1 MDIMKLIRARHSVR
15 RYLEKPIEQDKRN
28 VIDTL
33 VTLYKQESGLNLQVR
48 YDEPQAFQSFLA
60 HYGSFRN
67 VVNYIALVGKKEE
80 EVQAG
85 YYGEALV
92 LKLQELGLNS
102 CWVAISYSKRKID
115 VEVSK
120 NESILSVISFG
131 YGETQGVVR
140 KSKKPEEVSIVI
152 GEKPSWFDL
161 GVEAS
166 LLAPTAVNQQ
176 KFMIT
181 CENGQVSIRKNG
193 IGYFQYVDLG
203 IIKYHFEAA
212 TGQKVDIVL

>member
-1 MDIMKLIRARHSVR
+1 MDIMELIRARHSVR

-152 GEKPSWFDL
+152 GEKPIL
-161 GVEAS
+161 V
-166 LLAPTAVNQQ
+166 
-176 KFMIT
+176 
-181 CENGQVSIRKNG
+181 
-193 IGYFQYVDLG
+193 
-203 IIKYHFEAA
+203 
-212 TGQKVDIVL
+212 